1 MNVIIYHNPRWSK
14 SRESVKILKKECN
27 SFRIIEYLKESIDK
41 KTIQDILNILNV
53 NAVDLIRKNDTEFKN
68 LNLPENEINNSN
80 LLIDLIIKYP
90 KIMQRPIILNKNKG
104 VIGRPPKNIYNIL

>member
-1 MNVIIYHNPRWSK
+1 MEFLIYHNPRWSK

-53 NAVDLIRKNDTEFKN
+53 NAVDLIRKNDT
-68 LNLPENEINNSN
+68 
-80 LLIDLIIKYP
+80 
-90 KIMQRPIILNKNKG
+90 
-104 VIGRPPKNIYNIL
+104 

>member
-1 MNVIIYHNPRWSK
+1 M
-14 SRESVKILKKECN
+14 KILKKECN

-53 NAVDLIRKNDTEFKN
+53 NAIDLIRKNDTEFKN
-68 LNLPENEINNSN
+68 LNLSENEINNSN

-90 KIMQRPIILNKNKG
+90 KIMQRPIILNENKG
-104 VIGRPPKNIYNIL
+104 VIGRPPENIYNIL

>member
-1 MNVIIYHNPRWSK
+1 M
-14 SRESVKILKKECN
+14 KILKKECN

-68 LNLPENEINNSN
+68 LNLSENEINNSN

-90 KIMQRPIILNKNKG
+90 KIMQRPIILNENKG
-104 VIGRPPKNIYNIL
+104 VIGRPPENIYNIL

>member
-1 MNVIIYHNPRWSK
+1 M
-14 SRESVKILKKECN
+14 KILKKECN

>member
-1 MNVIIYHNPRWSK
+1 
-14 SRESVKILKKECN
+14 VKILKKECN

>member
-1 MNVIIYHNPRWSK
+1 MNIIIYHNPRWSK

-68 LNLPENEINNSN
+68 LNLSENEINNSN

-90 KIMQRPIILNKNKG
+90 KIMQRPIILNENKG
-104 VIGRPPKNIYNIL
+104 VIGRPPENIYNIL